1 MWFRLAQFWL
11 QMYTPTIT
19 TLQWKEKDE
28 TDNSA
33 VTKRLWC
40 YEGIVH
46 DPTEAKISAVETHLV
61 EHALKM
67 EDRIEE
73 AHQKF
78 RKETK
83 EDLLQVSS
91 QIPYYQGQMTP
102 AREMGYTP
110 RADLWFF
117 L

>member
-1 MWFRLAQFWL
+1 MRH
-11 QMYTPTIT
+11 
-19 TLQWKEKDE
+19 
-28 TDNSA
+28 SA
-33 VTKRLWC
+33 VTKRLWY

-46 DPTEAKISAVETHLV
+46 GPTEAKISAVETHLV
-61 EHALKM
+61 ENTLKM

-73 AHQKF
+73 AHQKL

-83 EDLLQVSS
+83 EDLCQVSS
-91 QIPYYQGQMTP
+91 QISYYQEQIIP

-110 RADLWFF
+110 RADLWFS